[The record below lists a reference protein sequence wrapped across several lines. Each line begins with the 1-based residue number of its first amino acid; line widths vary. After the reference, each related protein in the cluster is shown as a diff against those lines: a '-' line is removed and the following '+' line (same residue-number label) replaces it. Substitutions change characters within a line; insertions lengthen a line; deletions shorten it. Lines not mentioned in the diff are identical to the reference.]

1 MKKIIVAATV
11 ASAILASPVSL
22 AEEKATKSKLN
33 PWTDC
38 GIGAMIF
45 QDVAPA
51 AAISNVIWDLGT
63 TAVTSA
69 GLSEHTCEGANVKT
83 AMFIQQSYNNIIEET
98 AKGNGEHVT
107 AMLDLL
113 EVNQADRQEIMEHVR
128 TDMAQVVSQP
138 AYAKA
143 TTTEKAEMYYNSLVS
158 NTAV

>member
-1 MKKIIVAATV
+1 MKKLITAVAI
-11 ASAILASPVSL
+11 ASAVLAAPMSM
-22 AEEKATKSKLN
+22 ADGKASSGLN

-45 QDVAPA
+45 EDIAPA

-69 GLSEHTCEGANVKT
+69 GLSVNTCAGANVKT

-98 AKGNGEHVT
+98 AIGNGEHIT

-113 EVNQADRQEIMEHVR
+113 EVTPAARADVIAAVR
-128 TDMAQVVSQP
+128 ADMAGIVSQP
-138 AYAKA
+138 NYANA
-143 TTTEKAEMYYNSLVS
+143 TTAEKAELYYNALIA
-158 NTAV
+158 NTAA

>member
-1 MKKIIVAATV
+1 MKKLITAVAI
-11 ASAILASPVSL
+11 ASAVFTAPMSM
-22 AEEKATKSKLN
+22 AEEKASSGLN

-45 QDVAPA
+45 EDVAPA

-69 GLSEHTCEGANVKT
+69 GMSEDTCAGAGVKT

-98 AKGNGEHVT
+98 AIGNGEHIT

-113 EVNQADRQEIMEHVR
+113 EVNPAARADVIAAVR
-128 TDMAQVVSQP
+128 ADMAGIVSQP
-138 AYAKA
+138 SYASA
-143 TTTEKAEMYYNSLVS
+143 TTAEKAELYYNALIA
-158 NTAV
+158 NTAA

>member
-1 MKKIIVAATV
+1 MKNIIVAATV
-11 ASAILASPVSL
+11 ASAILASPISL
-22 AEEKATKSKLN
+22 AEEKATKSGIN

-45 QDVAPA
+45 QDIAPA
-51 AAISNVIWDLGT
+51 AAISNIIWDLGT

-69 GLSEHTCEGANVKT
+69 GLSEQTCEGANVKT

-113 EVNQADRQEIMEHVR
+113 EVKHADRPAIMNNVR
-128 TDMAQVVSQP
+128 EDMAQVVSQSS
-138 AYAKA
+138 YANA
-143 TTTEKAEMYYNSLVS
+143 TTAEKAEMYYNSLIA